1 MSLCGCFILEKGI
14 IFSKSVRGTSKKL
27 KNTQCFRFAICYCGI
42 FRKSGMSDMWYFR
55 SDDKVP
61 RQSPIGLQKQNF
73 RIFFLLNFTKEGRFF
88 HVGIFN
94 GLPKFFWQI
103 IALLP
108 HCVRDFKAKQIW
120 KKYTHLLTVVD
131 HCTSYK
137 SCVINTSQTC
147 LKRKAK

>member
-1 MSLCGCFILEKGI
+1 MKHFYTFIISFIIKYFTYVSQISFSLDMSLCGCFILEKGI

-61 RQSPIGLQKQNF
+61 RQSPIDLQKQNF
-73 RIFFLLNFTKEGRFF
+73 RIFFPLNFTKEGRFF

-94 GLPKFFWQI
+94 GLRTFFL
-103 IALLP
+103 AN
-108 HCVRDFKAKQIW
+108 H
-120 KKYTHLLTVVD
+120 
-131 HCTSYK
+131 
-137 SCVINTSQTC
+137 NTSTTLCQ
-147 LKRKAK
+147 